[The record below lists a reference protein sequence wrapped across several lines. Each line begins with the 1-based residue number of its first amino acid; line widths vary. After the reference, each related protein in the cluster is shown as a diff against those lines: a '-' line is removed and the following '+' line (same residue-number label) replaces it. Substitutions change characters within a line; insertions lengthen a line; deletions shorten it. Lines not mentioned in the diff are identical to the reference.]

1 MEHYLQESTQSEV
14 SFCWAVIEFDS
25 DWSMLIIAFLSCLSC
40 YVCVQK
46 AYLDGRWRFVI
57 SGLVIFVI
65 RYPLFVISS
74 SISVGKNVVAREN
87 LFVMSKDAPKKVSF
101 VFILKVVGVR

>member
-1 MEHYLQESTQSEV
+1 M
-14 SFCWAVIEFDS
+14 
-25 DWSMLIIAFLSCLSC
+25 
-40 YVCVQK
+40 
-46 AYLDGRWRFVI
+46 
-57 SGLVIFVI
+57 I

-101 VFILKVVGVR
+101 VFILKVVGVG